1 MVKIG
6 LAYYQNAIEQTIHK
20 NGKDNDS
27 NTNKREWQQHKDKD
41 KDSKATHFGEEVDG
55 ASGGRALTDV
65 ARSPHRR
72 VLRRVARL
80 RTRFNKEFTIQN
92 HDWVPSQP
100 SDHDNMLNKRPTWYK
115 GPEDGVR

>member
-1 MVKIG
+1 M
-6 LAYYQNAIEQTIHK
+6 TITQR
-20 NGKDNDS
+20 KDND
-27 NTNKREWQQHKDKD
+27 NKTKTRTMT
-41 KDSKATHFGEEVDG
+41 ATHFGEEVDG
-55 ASGGRALTDV
+55 ASGGGALTDV

-100 SDHDNMLNKRPTWYK
+100 SDHDNMINKRPT
-115 GPEDGVR
+115 